1 VNWWDRT
8 EAGGEPSPSHGL
20 RSAARSVYEDRAEPT
35 EPPKILVSD
44 GHIVGYEIDGQFVKA
59 QPCCENPL
67 ECERPECWWPLP
79 GIIGG

>member
-8 EAGGEPSPSHGL
+8 EAGSEPSSRRGL
-20 RSAARSVYEDRAEPT
+20 RSAARSVYEDRAKPVE
-35 EPPKILVSD
+35 PKIIVAE
-44 GHIVGYEIDGQFVKA
+44 GRIVGYEIDGQFVKA

-67 ECERPECWWPLP
+67 ECERPECWRQLP